1 MTSDRMLTGDGARM
15 SKVHSDAQLALRTQ
29 HALAARTV
37 AGHSLDAADRGTLL
51 EMLGLTEA
59 EDNSGR
65 EDVTTALTLG
75 LNGYLRAVAGA
86 IGESTAGASC
96 EVSDTATAYIGLS
109 RRGPR
114 HGRRDLMLVWSECD
128 GWAVLVETDPTESP
142 IVVSRLGG
150 DDPAPPPWVVSRF
163 VSDTLTDVPSHPQ
176 ARARHRQDRRHL
188 ADRLACYAVPA
199 GF

>member
-1 MTSDRMLTGDGARM
+1 MTSDRVLTGDGARM
-15 SKVHSDAQLALRTQ
+15 SKVHSDAQQALRTQ
-29 HALAARTV
+29 QALAARTV
-37 AGHSLDAADRGTLL
+37 ADHSLDAADRGRLL
-51 EMLGLTEA
+51 EMLGLSEA

-65 EDVTTALTLG
+65 EDVTRALTLG
-75 LNGYLRAVAGA
+75 LNGYLRAVAAA

-114 HGRRDLMLVWSECD
+114 HGRRDLMLVWGECD

-163 VSDTLTDVPSHPQ
+163 VSDTLTDVPGHPQ
-176 ARARHRQDRRHL
+176 ARVHHQQDRRHL
-188 ADRLACYAVPA
+188 ADRLACYAVPT